1 MSAEIAGCAT
11 VVGVEAASRAS
22 MAGISTFQRGSQD
35 VSIKYMYKR
44 IYRTQLNKVLEKF
57 VHFISELPWQDGI

>member
-1 MSAEIAGCAT
+1 MSAKIAGCAT

-22 MAGISTFQRGSQD
+22 MTGISTFQRGSQD

-44 IYRTQLNKVLEKF
+44 IYRTQQNKVLE
-57 VHFISELPWQDGI
+57 